1 MSAADTAGFPALLQA
16 FFTDRLLKQRRA
28 SPHTVTAYRNTF
40 RLLLRFAAARL
51 GRAPSRIEITDL
63 DSAFLGEFLEH
74 LERDRGNSAR
84 SRNARLAALHAFFR
98 YVAFMAP
105 AHALLCQRV
114 LAIPSKRFE
123 RGIVEFLAD
132 QEINALLAAPDT
144 SSWIGRR
151 DRALLLV
158 AIQTGLRVSELTA
171 LRRQDVAFGAGA
183 HVRCLGKGRKLRCTP
198 LRRDVGQILEAWL
211 RERPQGLDTPV
222 FPSSNGDHMS
232 GDAVERLV
240 AKHVAVARRSCSSLA
255 CKRIT
260 PHTLRHTAA
269 MQLLQRGVDRS
280 VIALWLGHE
289 SIETTQ
295 IYLHADLRLKE
306 MALARTN
313 SSGQVPRRFSPGDA
327 LLTFL
332 EGL

>member
-1 MSAADTAGFPALLQA
+1 MSTPDFPALLQA
-16 FFTDRLLKQRRA
+16 FFTDRLRQQRRA
-28 SPHTVTAYRNTF
+28 SPHTVAAYRNTF

-51 GRAPSRIEITDL
+51 GRAPSRLALADL
-63 DSAFLGEFLEH
+63 DAGFLGEFLDH
-74 LERDRGNSAR
+74 LERERGNSAR

-98 YVAFMAP
+98 YVAFTDP
-105 AHALLCQRV
+105 AHALLCQRI

-123 RGIVEFLAD
+123 RGLVEFLGE
-132 QEINALLAAPDT
+132 QESEALLDAPDPAT
-144 SSWIGRR
+144 WIGRR

-158 AIQTGLRVSELTA
+158 AVQTGLRVSELTA
-171 LRRQDVAFGAGA
+171 LRRQDVTFGTGA
-183 HVRCLGKGRKLRCTP
+183 HVRCHGKGRKLRCTP
-198 LRRDVGQILEAWL
+198 LRRDVTRVLEAWL
-211 RERPQGLDTPV
+211 RERPPDPDTPV
-222 FPSSNGDHMS
+222 FPSSRGGRLS
-232 GDAVERLV
+232 EDAVERLV
-240 AKHVAVARRSCSSLA
+240 AKHVIAARPRCPSLGG
-255 CKRIT
+255 KRIT

-295 IYLHADLRLKE
+295 VYLHADLRLKE
-306 MALARTN
+306 QALARTAP
-313 SSGQVPRRFSPGDA
+313 SGQTPGRYRPADA

>member
-1 MSAADTAGFPALLQA
+1 MSDSNFPALLQG

-28 SPHTVTAYRNTF
+28 SPHTVAAYRNTF

-51 GRAPSRIEITDL
+51 GRAPSRLALTDL
-63 DSAFLGEFLEH
+63 DAAFLGEFLDH
-74 LERDRGNSAR
+74 LERERGNSAR

-98 YVAFMAP
+98 YVAFTDP
-105 AHALLCQRV
+105 THALLCQRI

-123 RGIVEFLAD
+123 RGIVEFLD
-132 QEINALLAAPDT
+132 DKEVQALLDAPDT
-144 SSWIGRR
+144 DTWIGRR

-158 AIQTGLRVSELTA
+158 AVQTGLRVSELTA
-171 LRRQDVAFGAGA
+171 LRRQDVAFGTGA
-183 HVRCLGKGRKLRCTP
+183 HVRCYGKGRKLRCTP
-198 LRRDVGQILEAWL
+198 LRRDVTKIVEAWL
-211 RERPQGLDTPV
+211 RERPPEPNTPV
-222 FPSSNGDHMS
+222 FPSSHGGRLS
-232 GDAVERLV
+232 EDAVERLV
-240 AKHVAVARRSCSSLA
+240 TKHVAAARQRCPSLRA
-255 CKRIT
+255 KRVT

-306 MALARTN
+306 QALARTAP
-313 SSGQVPRRFSPGDA
+313 SGLVPGRYRPDDA
-327 LLTFL
+327 LLSFL
-332 EGL
+332 ESL

>member
-1 MSAADTAGFPALLQA
+1 VRAADFPALLQA
-16 FFTDRLLKQRRA
+16 FFTDRLLKQRKA

-40 RLLLRFAAARL
+40 RLLLRFAATRL
-51 GRAPSRIEITDL
+51 GRAPSLLAITDL
-63 DSAFLGEFLEH
+63 DAVFLGEFLDH
-74 LERDRGNSAR
+74 LERERGNCAR

-98 YVAFMAP
+98 YVAFVAP
-105 AHALLCQRV
+105 AHALRCQRV

-132 QEINALLAAPDT
+132 EEIEVLLDAPDT
-144 SSWIGRR
+144 ATWIGRR

-158 AIQTGLRVSELTA
+158 AVQTGLRVSELTA
-171 LRRQDVAFGAGA
+171 LRRQDVTLGTGA

-198 LRRDVGQILEAWL
+198 LRREVEQILAAWL
-211 RERPQGLDTPV
+211 RERPPEPDTPV
-222 FPSSNGDHMS
+222 FPSTRGGHMS
-232 GDAVERLV
+232 EDAVERLV
-240 AKHVAVARRSCSSLA
+240 AKYVAVARHRCPSLGN
-255 CKRIT
+255 KRIT

-306 MALARTN
+306 KALARTAA
-313 SSGQVPRRFSPGDA
+313 SGQVPRRFSPGDA
-327 LLTFL
+327 LLSFL